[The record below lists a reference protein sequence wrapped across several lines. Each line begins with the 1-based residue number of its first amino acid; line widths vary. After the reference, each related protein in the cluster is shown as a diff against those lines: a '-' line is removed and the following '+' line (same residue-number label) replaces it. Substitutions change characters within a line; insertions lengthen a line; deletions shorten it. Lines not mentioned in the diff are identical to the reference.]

1 MRSKLRAMLFGLGG
15 VVALTSCASRPR
27 INVVIMDDDD
37 RYAEQI
43 GDVRVVIGCK
53 PGLAEEVALL
63 FAHLRDLSR
72 RGINLTD
79 GSKVPYGWTTFSLQ
93 AVRGRL
99 EVWEPNYE
107 QETERLGRPEI
118 SASLIVDAAQRS
130 FLSKLSVDSFEVQ
143 YDQHILVSS
152 EAWEASEV
160 MLFRVESPGGRMSGW
175 RMVDPR
181 SETDTMESVPIYE
194 VYRRR
199 PEFMVSLTL
208 PPGYLVYYHAGAPS
222 MVMDSAD
229 HIIWEDGT
237 AAPLAPTGGG
247 TPGVAK
253 LPLL

>member
-1 MRSKLRAMLFGLGG
+1 
-15 VVALTSCASRPR
+15 
-27 INVVIMDDDD
+27 
-37 RYAEQI
+37 
-43 GDVRVVIGCK
+43 
-53 PGLAEEVALL
+53 
-63 FAHLRDLSR
+63 
-72 RGINLTD
+72 
-79 GSKVPYGWTTFSLQ
+79 
-93 AVRGRL
+93 VRGRL

-118 SASLIVDAAQRS
+118 SASLSVDAAQRS
-130 FLSKLSVDSFEVQ
+130 FLSKLSVDSSDVQ

-208 PPGYLVYYHAGAPS
+208 PPGYLVYYHAGEPS

-229 HIIWEDGT
+229 RIIWEQGI
-237 AAPLAPTGGG
+237 APNM
-247 TPGVAK
+247 TPIRSDTRGVAT
-253 LPLL
+253 LR

>member
-1 MRSKLRAMLFGLGG
+1 MSSKLRAMLFGLGG

-118 SASLIVDAAQRS
+118 SASLT
-130 FLSKLSVDSFEVQ
+130 
-143 YDQHILVSS
+143 
-152 EAWEASEV
+152 WT
-160 MLFRVESPGGRMSGW
+160 P
-175 RMVDPR
+175 P
-181 SETDTMESVPIYE
+181 SVPFCPSCRWTRSKFNTTSTSSCP
-194 VYRRR
+194 RRR
-199 PEFMVSLTL
+199 
-208 PPGYLVYYHAGAPS
+208 GRRRR
-222 MVMDSAD
+222 
-229 HIIWEDGT
+229 
-237 AAPLAPTGGG
+237 
-247 TPGVAK
+247 
-253 LPLL
+253 

>member
-1 MRSKLRAMLFGLGG
+1 MRPRLRSMILSVGAA
-15 VVALTSCASRPR
+15 VALTSCAGRPQV
-27 INVVIMDDDD
+27 NVVILDDDD
-37 RYAEQI
+37 RFAQQI
-43 GDVRVVIGCK
+43 GDVRVVIGCR
-53 PGLAEEVALL
+53 PGLAEEAALL
-63 FAHLRDLSR
+63 FDHLRDLSR

-79 GSKVPYGWTTFSLQ
+79 GAKVPYGWTTFSLQ
-93 AVRGRL
+93 DVRGRL

-118 SASLIVDAAQRS
+118 SASLSVDAAQRS
-130 FLSKLSVDSFEVQ
+130 FLSKLSVDSSDVQ

-208 PPGYLVYYHAGAPS
+208 PPGYLVYYHAGEPS

-229 HIIWEDGT
+229 RIIWEQGI
-237 AAPLAPTGGG
+237 APNM
-247 TPGVAK
+247 TPIRSDTRGVAT
-253 LPLL
+253 LR